1 MLSGEG
7 ITRERWKTTI
17 GLISKKGTFARAAH
31 FFVHFFAVVLHEF
44 NGKLPE
50 TFFYGENFVRVLVH
64 FFSQPHIFFLYWCP
78 IAFRILSPPLQNFHV
93 IFPTKNVSF
102 VLALDLCRPFSR
114 WASLAA
120 AYFLFFSVFL
130 LLYIL
135 NLWAI
140 NLSLILWKTRIQK
153 QFPLSVFE
161 IIDSLGASAL
171 QDAGGYAIS
180 YQNNIELH
188 LGCHTCWLSYFTL
201 VYLRCGWT
209 DGWSGARSRD

>member
-7 ITRERWKTTI
+7 NAGERWKTTI
-17 GLISKKGTFARAAH
+17 GLISKTGTFARAAH

-50 TFFYGENFVRVLVH
+50 TFFMEKTSYAVVH
-64 FFSQPHIFFLYWCP
+64 YFSQPHIFFSYWCP

-93 IFPTKNVSF
+93 VFPTKNVSF

-114 WASLAA
+114 WASLVA

-135 NLWAI
+135 NFFG
-140 NLSLILWKTRIQK
+140 N
-153 QFPLSVFE
+153 
-161 IIDSLGASAL
+161 
-171 QDAGGYAIS
+171 
-180 YQNNIELH
+180 
-188 LGCHTCWLSYFTL
+188 
-201 VYLRCGWT
+201 
-209 DGWSGARSRD
+209 

>member
-7 ITRERWKTTI
+7 NAGERWKTTI

-31 FFVHFFAVVLHEF
+31 FFCTFLCSCFAWIQR
-44 NGKLPE
+44 E
-50 TFFYGENFVRVLVH
+50 TSRNLFLWRKFRTRSCSL
-64 FFSQPHIFFLYWCP
+64 FSQPHIFFLYWCP

-93 IFPTKNVSF
+93 VFPTKNVSF

-140 NLSLILWKTRIQK
+140 NLSLIL
-153 QFPLSVFE
+153 
-161 IIDSLGASAL
+161 
-171 QDAGGYAIS
+171 
-180 YQNNIELH
+180 
-188 LGCHTCWLSYFTL
+188 
-201 VYLRCGWT
+201 
-209 DGWSGARSRD
+209 